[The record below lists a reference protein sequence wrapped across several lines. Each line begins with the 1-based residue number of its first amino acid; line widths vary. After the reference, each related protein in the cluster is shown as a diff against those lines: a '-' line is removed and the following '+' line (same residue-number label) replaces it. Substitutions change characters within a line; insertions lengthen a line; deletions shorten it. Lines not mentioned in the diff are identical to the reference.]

1 MRKPSPVKYEDVG
14 QMDTDVAD
22 EAARAALAGDGVRIQ
37 HLRKEY
43 ATGQVAV
50 KDVSLQIPLGECF
63 GLLGPNGAGKT
74 TVVSMLSGQTPVT
87 ESARAHSYYS
97 SKQVQQTV

>member
-22 EAARAALAGDGVRIQ
+22 EAARAADACSDGVRVH

-43 ATGQVAV
+43 PTGQVA
-50 KDVSLQIPLGECF
+50 GR
-63 GLLGPNGAGKT
+63 
-74 TVVSMLSGQTPVT
+74 GQRQ
-87 ESARAHSYYS
+87 RA
-97 SKQVQQTV
+97 